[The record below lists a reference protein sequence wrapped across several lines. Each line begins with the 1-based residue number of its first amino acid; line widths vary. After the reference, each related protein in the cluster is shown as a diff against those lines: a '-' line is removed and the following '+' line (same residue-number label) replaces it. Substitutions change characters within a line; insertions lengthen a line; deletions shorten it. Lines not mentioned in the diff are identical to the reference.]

1 LPVRTLLLRGLVFSY
16 AADVA
21 AVTSFECA
29 GVTVAG
35 VAMACRT
42 DPAALAFVN
51 DVVGFPMV
59 CAVGG
64 TTLLT
69 LVSESVLMGAVE
81 LRDVSK
87 GVCTSESVLASPGS
101 VSTST
106 TARAISPAATFAADA
121 LALAPLAASAIT
133 LEDDALLVGGRPTA
147 ARFETGD
154 LAGRWNEPAGS
165 SAVEV
170 T

>member
-1 LPVRTLLLRGLVFSY
+1 LVFSY
-16 AADVA
+16 TAGVA
-21 AVTSFECA
+21 AVTSFEC
-29 GVTVAG
+29 GGFTVAG
-35 VAMACRT
+35 VATTCRT

-51 DVVGFPMV
+51 DVVGLPMV
-59 CAVGG
+59 RAVGG

-69 LVSESVLMGAVE
+69 LVTESVLMGAVE
-81 LRDVSK
+81 LRDVPV
-87 GVCTSESVLASPGS
+87 GICTSESVLASPGS
-101 VSTST
+101 VSTPT
-106 TARAISPAATFAADA
+106 TARAISPVATFAANA

-133 LEDDALLVGGRPTA
+133 LEDGALFVGGRPTA
-147 ARFETGD
+147 ARFEKGE